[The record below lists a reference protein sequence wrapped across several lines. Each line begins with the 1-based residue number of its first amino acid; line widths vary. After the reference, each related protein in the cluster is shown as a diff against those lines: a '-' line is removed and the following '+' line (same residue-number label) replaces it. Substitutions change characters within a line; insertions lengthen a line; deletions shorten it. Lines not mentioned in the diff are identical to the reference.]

1 VRGFVHASY
10 AVEASV
16 KAQLW
21 NSRSN
26 AYMLDIRSQMSKDI
40 RMDRKIKLVLIAL
53 FLLFYVSPS
62 FPQAVPPQI
71 DTQSAPRPRVIVFVH
86 GLHGSRESWRA
97 ANRAYWPDLIRTD
110 TRFAYS
116 DVDVAEYPTPA
127 SNGKMSSVQLA
138 DILWTRLKQDHVWDH
153 REVVFIAHS
162 LGGLLVEEMLLRHP
176 VDAARVKFI
185 VSYGTPHEGSSL
197 ARIASIYD
205 RDPLLNDLSDAS
217 DNAFLTQLENDW
229 RGQNSVNGI
238 HRFCAYET
246 EDTTPDNAFGRY
258 LKTRARVVSFF
269 SATYGCDV
277 TTPPQAIH
285 ADHVNMIR
293 PADRKASAY
302 DFFYRVYR
310 DNPVLD
316 DQVVT
321 RYNVIGGF
329 AAGCDRSN
337 ANPDLQV
344 PIALDGA
351 MHERVLAATASW
363 IDAVNLRDVNP
374 NPPVV
379 TRIDPNGVAHVEY
392 GFSGP
397 GRKLFLCGT
406 AHASLKVEFSIDRQ
420 APIREPQN

>member
-1 VRGFVHASY
+1 
-10 AVEASV
+10 
-16 KAQLW
+16 
-21 NSRSN
+21 
-26 AYMLDIRSQMSKDI
+26 M
-40 RMDRKIKLVLIAL
+40 KIKFAAVAL
-53 FLLFYVSPS
+53 LLLFQACPL
-62 FPQAVPPQI
+62 FPQAVAQPDPAQ
-71 DTQSAPRPRVIVFVH
+71 QVPRARVIVFVH

-97 ANRAYWPDLIRTD
+97 ANGAYWPDLVRTD
-110 TRFAYS
+110 PRFAYS

-138 DILWTRLKQDHVWDH
+138 DILWTRLNQDHVWEH
-153 REVVFIAHS
+153 REVVFLAHS
-162 LGGLLVEEMLLRHP
+162 LGGILVEEMLLRHP
-176 VDAARVKFI
+176 KEAARVKFI

-205 RDPLLNDLSDAS
+205 KDPLLNDLSDAS

-246 EDTTPDNAFGRY
+246 EDTSPDNAFGRY

-285 ADHVNMIR
+285 ADHVNLIR

-310 DNPVLD
+310 DNPILEE
-316 DQVVT
+316 QVVT
-321 RYNVIGGF
+321 RPNVIAGF
-329 AAGCDRSN
+329 EAGCDKSN
-337 ANPDLQV
+337 ANADLQV
-344 PIALDGA
+344 PIWLDGT
-351 MHERVLAATASW
+351 MHERVVAAKASW
-363 IDAVNLRDVNP
+363 VNAVDMRDVNP
-374 NPPVV
+374 DPPVV
-379 TRIDPNGVAHVEY
+379 TKIDPGGVAHVQY

-397 GRKLFLCGT
+397 GRKLFVCHGT

-420 APIREPQN
+420 VPVREPGN